1 MNNAAHVATGGEVSD
16 HQRQEAP
23 SIAKLGYQ
31 WRLVQMAKVLKLEI
45 YSVIFQILAVMD
57 VSIMAS
63 WRASIF
69 CLHLLVKKW
78 RARSLP
84 DVAISVSKIRS
95 NIAENRKRN

>member
-23 SIAKLGYQ
+23 FIAKLGYQ

-45 YSVIFQILAVMD
+45 YRVIFQILAVKD

-63 WRASIF
+63 WHAGIF
-69 CLHLLVKKW
+69 RYIFWQKNGRPGPSLML
-78 RARSLP
+78 RSMCQRYG
-84 DVAISVSKIRS
+84 VT
-95 NIAENRKRN
+95 